1 MSGSQ
6 GDRINFF
13 GIQDDKLIYD
23 ERKKRFLHTSD
34 MPRHLSRQY
43 KNNTFKSVSHPN
55 HPHLPH
61 SNGQISTA
69 QSRASFSGSLDSDNS
84 LSDR

>member
-6 GDRINFF
+6 NDRINFF

-23 ERKKRFLHTSD
+23 ERKKRFVHTTD

-43 KNNTFKSVSHPN
+43 KNNTFKSVSQSF
-55 HPHLPH
+55 LFL
-61 SNGQISTA
+61 ISTIA
-69 QSRASFSGSLDSDNS
+69 TA
-84 LSDR
+84 